1 MVLGDMRRGLL
12 LQRLGDLEGAL
23 KDLNVACKC
32 DPSNLTYR
40 RTRAS
45 CLKSRGQLAA
55 ALADL
60 EVILDECPFDVVAL
74 SQKGYALLRLS
85 C

>member
-1 MVLGDMRRGLL
+1 MYRGAL
-12 LQRLGDLEGAL
+12 LQRRGDLEGAL
-23 KDLNVACKC
+23 KDLNVACTC

-45 CLKSRGQLAA
+45 CLKSRGQLTA

-60 EVILDECPFDVVAL
+60 ELILDDCPFDVAAL
-74 SQKGYALLRLS
+74 SQKG
-85 C
+85 